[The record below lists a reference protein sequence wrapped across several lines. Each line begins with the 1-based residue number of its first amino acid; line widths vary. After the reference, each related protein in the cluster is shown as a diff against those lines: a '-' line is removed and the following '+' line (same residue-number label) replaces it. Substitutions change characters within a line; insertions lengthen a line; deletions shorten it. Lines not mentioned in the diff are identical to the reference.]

1 MSGESEKKERKRER
15 ERERAFFWR
24 ALSCLSPYHSSFT
37 PNPQQRIIGE
47 GGETAAGDGVGARDL
62 NVRGR
67 ERGGKKYFFRFYAFR
82 ELLFRIRIVFSF
94 FLSKCFNIKKICKK
108 R

>member
-15 ERERAFFWR
+15 ERNRERKRAFFWR

-47 GGETAAGDGVGARDL
+47 GGETAAGEGAGARDL

-67 ERGGKKYFFRFYAFR
+67 ERGGKKYFFSVLRFSGTF
-82 ELLFRIRIVFSF
+82 VPDT
-94 FLSKCFNIKKICKK
+94 
-108 R
+108 